1 MTFYSNCFQGQK
13 IRAARRKRKQNRR
26 LEQERRREWRKL
38 HRNKETGDYDE
49 YGNGFLNYFEIIF
62 EENFDTFYDQL

>member
-1 MTFYSNCFQGQK
+1 MIEQVIKLTENTEFCTNFFQGQK

-49 YGNGFLNYFEIIF
+49 YGKGFEKQ
-62 EENFDTFYDQL
+62 FDLKF